1 MVCAHYRLGNIA
13 YNSNNTLLIII
24 YKIMKVLVK
33 LYSSADIH
41 PKAKIGK
48 NLRLEHDANGV
59 VIHSTAVIGD
69 NARIFHQVTIG
80 IKEKDVAAN
89 IGNNVM
95 LGTGCKIIG
104 NISIGNNVKIGA
116 NSVVT
121 KMYLRILQWLG
132 YRQEL
137 KVTS

>member
-132 YRQEL
+132 YQRRT
-137 KVTS
+137 KK